1 MRLGAADIVSRL
13 KQQGDPELELQLDVF
28 EEEMNLDEQ
37 EIKERFEHL
46 DVDVDDADEV
56 YQALINKLTDTGLR
70 YFLFFLNTLIAK
82 LIHFFLKT
90 FIINDDSSESFH
102 SILRNLLLI
111 PPDTGLMILPAFC
124 PHRRY

>member
-37 EIKERFEHL
+37 EIKERFEGL

-56 YQALINKLTDTGLR
+56 FNALLKKLTDTGLR
-70 YFLFFLNTLIAK
+70 
-82 LIHFFLKT
+82 
-90 FIINDDSSESFH
+90 
-102 SILRNLLLI
+102 
-111 PPDTGLMILPAFC
+111 
-124 PHRRY
+124 